1 MKVLAI
7 TATLAAALLISSTMA
22 VGVSVASDSGQQ
34 ELRMAQKQV
43 TFYTTYGY
51 QSDGRWNIPLRL
63 WVSERPGKVRRLAA
77 RGSRSIVRKIA
88 KLDEL
93 TEQQKIWFKQRSEDF
108 FADSKSRQRVRFM
121 FDRDPLHEWFGID
134 RSFGSDRDS
143 TDRNGLIEG
152 VLSLS
157 DARVQQLL
165 DAQQSESG
173 WLSIRAV
180 SGDHSGTG
188 LIRMID
194 GQGVSVISDVDDT
207 IKITGIPDGEAT
219 VMRNTFFA
227 PFHATPCMAATYQSF
242 GPEVAFHYVSGGPW
256 QLYRPLQ
263 AWLSEVPFPAG
274 SFHMKNV
281 RTNPFESESYD
292 DFRKLAHGSDSATE
306 AQKILQIET
315 LLTHFPE
322 RQFILIGDSGE
333 LDPEIFQRIRDEHP
347 AQVKEIRVR
356 DVTGAQ
362 QHAPDRLHDV
372 VVIPPSTKC

>member
-1 MKVLAI
+1 
-7 TATLAAALLISSTMA
+7 
-22 VGVSVASDSGQQ
+22 
-34 ELRMAQKQV
+34 MAQKQV

-51 QSDGRWNIPLRL
+51 QSEGRWHIPLRL

-77 RGSRSIVRKIA
+77 RGSRTIVRKIA

-93 TEQQKIWFKQRSEDF
+93 TEQQKLWFKLRSEDF
-108 FADSKSRQRVRFM
+108 FADSKSRQRVHFM
-121 FDRDPLHEWFGID
+121 FDRDPLHEWFSIE
-134 RSFGSDRDS
+134 GSDRDS

-157 DARVQQLL
+157 IERVQQLL
-165 DAQQSESG
+165 DAQQSGSG
-173 WLSIRAV
+173 WLRIRAV
-180 SGDHSGTG
+180 SGDHAGTG
-188 LIRMID
+188 KIRMIN

-207 IKITGIPDGEAT
+207 IKVTGIPDGEAT

-227 PFHATPCMAATYQSF
+227 PFRAAPCMATMYQSF
-242 GPEVAFHYVSGGPW
+242 GSEVAFHYVSGGPW

-263 AWLSEVPFPAG
+263 EFMSEVPFPVG

-306 AQKILQIET
+306 AQKIQQIKT

-322 RQFILIGDSGE
+322 HHFILIGDSGE
-333 LDPEIFQRIRDEHP
+333 LDPEIFQRIKVEHP
-347 AQVKEIRVR
+347 AQIKQIRIR
-356 DVTGAQ
+356 DVANAQ
-362 QHAPDRLHDV
+362 QRAPERLRDV
-372 VVIPPSTKC
+372 VVVPPSAEC